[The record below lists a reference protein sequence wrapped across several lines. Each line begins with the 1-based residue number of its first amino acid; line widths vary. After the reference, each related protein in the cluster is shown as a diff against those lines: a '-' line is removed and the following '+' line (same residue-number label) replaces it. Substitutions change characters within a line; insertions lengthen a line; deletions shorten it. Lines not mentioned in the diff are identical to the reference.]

1 MVAPTVDAFAG
12 ELGFSKVWSV
22 AWPIILGSAAQTIL
36 NVTDTAFLGH
46 LGNVEL
52 GAVAIAGILYLTV
65 IMFAF
70 GFGIGTQIVV
80 ARRMGEGKMRQIGR
94 VVTHGFLFQWI
105 MLVVIFS
112 VLVLWREQILNFLVS
127 SPAVHAAAMEFLG
140 YRMWGLAFA
149 HTNFG
154 FRAFY
159 VGIGQ
164 TRVISLTTVLMVV
177 VNIVLDYGL
186 IFGKLGLPEMGL
198 SGAAVASVAAELSAM
213 IGFIVYTT
221 LKVDARRYRL
231 FSFNV
236 ISFPLLK
243 QLIVKALPVMLQQFM
258 TTAIWLLFFVVLE
271 RLGEQALAVSQIAR
285 SVMLLILLPL
295 MGFSSA
301 TNTIVSYLMGSR
313 RSGEVMGLLGRV
325 SLYSASFVAALAL
338 LCVLFSNGVLS
349 IYTDDA
355 SMMEMVKPILYVFVV
370 SSTLQAVA
378 FTLLSGVTGT
388 GHTLMAFLLEFGVLL
403 VYLSY
408 AWLVS
413 QVPGVEVWQVWTADP
428 VYNVLLIVVTLLFF
442 RIADWKTIKA

>member
-1 MVAPTVDAFAG
+1 
-12 ELGFSKVWSV
+12 
-22 AWPIILGSAAQTIL
+22 
-36 NVTDTAFLGH
+36 
-46 LGNVEL
+46 
-52 GAVAIAGILYLTV
+52 
-65 IMFAF
+65 
-70 GFGIGTQIVV
+70 
-80 ARRMGEGKMRQIGR
+80 
-94 VVTHGFLFQWI
+94 
-105 MLVVIFS
+105 
-112 VLVLWREQILNFLVS
+112 
-127 SPAVHAAAMEFLG
+127 
-140 YRMWGLAFA
+140 
-149 HTNFG
+149 
-154 FRAFY
+154 
-159 VGIGQ
+159 
-164 TRVISLTTVLMVV
+164 
-177 VNIVLDYGL
+177 
-186 IFGKLGLPEMGL
+186 
-198 SGAAVASVAAELSAM
+198 
-213 IGFIVYTT
+213 
-221 LKVDARRYRL
+221 
-231 FSFNV
+231 
-236 ISFPLLK
+236 
-243 QLIVKALPVMLQQFM
+243 LPVMLQQFM

-442 RIADWKTIKA
+442 RIADWKTIKV